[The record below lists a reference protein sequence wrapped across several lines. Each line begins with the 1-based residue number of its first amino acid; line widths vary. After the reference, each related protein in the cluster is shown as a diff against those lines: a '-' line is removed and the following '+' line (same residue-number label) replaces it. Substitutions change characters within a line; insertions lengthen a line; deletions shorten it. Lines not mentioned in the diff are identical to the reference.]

1 MSEMTDHSGPGPAE
15 PRTGDDARHS
25 GGRALDRRQLRRWV
39 PLSAGVTS
47 FVVGVG
53 YIAVGVNP
61 GLTERRLKGL
71 SYLGSLTR
79 TADIIIGLLLLMV
92 SHGLRRRKR
101 RAWEAVLALLGAGL
115 LVHVVIGLVVYN
127 SDPDGARPAF
137 RPVSTAISA
146 LLIVA
151 LIWFRREF
159 YAVGDPR
166 TRWRALWVLCYLGL
180 ADILTG
186 LAYLS

>member
-1 MSEMTDHSGPGPAE
+1 MSEMTAHSGPGPAE

-79 TADIIIGLLLLMV
+79 TADIVIGLLLLMV

-101 RAWEAVLALLGAGL
+101 RGRAGVLSLLGAGHL
-115 LVHVVIGLVVYN
+115 G
-127 SDPDGARPAF
+127 R
-137 RPVSTAISA
+137 
-146 LLIVA
+146 
-151 LIWFRREF
+151 
-159 YAVGDPR
+159 VG
-166 TRWRALWVLCYLGL
+166 LGL
-180 ADILTG
+180 AVCH
-186 LAYLS
+186 YPPHY